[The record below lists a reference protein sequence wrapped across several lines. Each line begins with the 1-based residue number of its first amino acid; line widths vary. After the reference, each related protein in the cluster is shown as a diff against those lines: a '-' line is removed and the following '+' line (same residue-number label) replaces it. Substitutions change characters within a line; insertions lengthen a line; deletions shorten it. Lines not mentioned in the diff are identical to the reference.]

1 MVSLTQTKKRRG
13 RRSIPVEMSLS
24 QHQRRERAVTDIVR
38 SLTKEAVAVNS
49 VAERYKRLWHADSWP
64 VMAGCIAAW
73 LLDGIVLAGVFYLGN
88 ADTRK
93 HDVRVVHT
101 FYSLAIY
108 FLHVSYLLSPLT
120 ATKFSAL
127 IMAGNVG
134 VFTCSLAI
142 TAPAAI
148 FKYQGILFGGD
159 QQMDHV
165 AAVGTAAAWVQ
176 IMLVLGAA
184 TGYSCRR
191 VSMQGNATAKPE
203 RTEQQ
208 NGTLLESTPTAWKTH
223 STEALEEGI
232 RTGVAISS
240 GG

>member
-1 MVSLTQTKKRRG
+1 M
-13 RRSIPVEMSLS
+13 PVEMSLS
-24 QHQRRERAVTDIVR
+24 QHQRREREVTDIVR
-38 SLTKEAVAVNS
+38 SLTTEAVAANS
-49 VAERYKRLWHADSWP
+49 VAERYKRLWHGDSWP

-127 IMAGNVG
+127 IMMAGNVG
-134 VFTCSLAI
+134 VFTYHGASCDLQVPGNTLWWISADGPRCCRWHRGRLGPI
-142 TAPAAI
+142 
-148 FKYQGILFGGD
+148 
-159 QQMDHV
+159 HV
-165 AAVGTAAAWVQ
+165 GAWSCD
-176 IMLVLGAA
+176 
-184 TGYSCRR
+184 SCRR
-191 VSMQGNATAKPE
+191 VSMQRNATAKPE

-232 RTGVAISS
+232 RTDVAISS

>member
-1 MVSLTQTKKRRG
+1 LQTASSDLLDFSVEVVSNNWLPKNMLNDVDIQICEPTTTDAD
-13 RRSIPVEMSLS
+13 
-24 QHQRRERAVTDIVR
+24 QRREREVTDIVR
-38 SLTKEAVAVNS
+38 SLTTEAVAANS
-49 VAERYKRLWHADSWP
+49 VAERYKRLWRGDSWP

-73 LLDGIVLAGVFYLGN
+73 LLDGIALAGVFYLGN

-134 VFTCSLAI
+134 SVFTCSLAI

-184 TGYSCRR
+184 TAAVGLPCNGMQPPSRR
-191 VSMQGNATAKPE
+191 ELNS
-203 RTEQQ
+203 RTER
-208 NGTLLESTPTAWKTH
+208 S
-223 STEALEEGI
+223 
-232 RTGVAISS
+232 
-240 GG
+240 